1 MSAVVTEQSDKVS
14 VTKDQLS
21 QPSRLLRPSPQ
32 SSQEQ
37 QPVLDDLNTS
47 FEMVE
52 RGPTLTNPQ
61 EPTVQGNSRLRP
73 PLHLKWIIGLLIG
86 LVLASCGAHIA
97 FS

>member
-21 QPSRLLRPSPQ
+21 QPSRLLTPSPQ

-37 QPVLDDLNTS
+37 QPVLDSLNTS

-61 EPTVQGNSRLRP
+61 EPTLQGNSRLR

-86 LVLASCGAHIA
+86 LVVASCGAHIA
-97 FS
+97 LS